1 MKNTTISLLAKG
13 ALLIATIIWGTTFF
27 IMEGVINNIGI
38 YSLLAFRFTFA
49 AVLLALILFKR
60 LKKINIGYIWCGMI
74 LGVLVILAYI
84 FQTYGLAD
92 VQTTPG
98 KNAFLTAIY
107 CILVPFIF
115 WGIAKKR
122 PDRYNIIA
130 AILCLFGITLVSSG
144 GNDFKSICRGDLLT
158 LLGGIFF
165 AFHMVCVSLFAKE
178 RDVLLLTMLQF
189 LFAGICAFIPAAFL
203 EKLPSH
209 IPMQTI
215 FAVLYLAAFA
225 TCLCYILQNVG
236 QKYTEASSAALIL
249 SLEAVFGVIFS
260 IIFTNEILT
269 FKLFTGFTIIFIA
282 ILISELKPKFL
293 KRNTKRS

>member
-1 MKNTTISLLAKG
+1 MKNTTVSLLAKG
-13 ALLIATIIWGTTFF
+13 ALLLATIIWGTTFF

-49 AVLLALILFKR
+49 AVLLAIILFKS
-60 LKKINIGYIWCGMI
+60 LKKIDFGYIWRGMI
-74 LGVLVILAYI
+74 LGVLVITAYI

-115 WGIAKKR
+115 WGITKNR

-130 AILCLFGITLVSSG
+130 AILCLFGITLVSSS
-144 GNDFKSICRGDLLT
+144 GNDFKSICVGDALT

-165 AFHMVCVSLFAKE
+165 AFHMVCVSIFSKN

-189 LFAGICAFIPAAFL
+189 LFAGICAFAPAMFL
-203 EKLPSH
+203 EKLPSD
-209 IPMQTI
+209 IPSGTI
-215 FAVLYLAAFA
+215 FAVIYLALFA

-236 QKYTEASSAALIL
+236 QKYTEPSSAALIL

-269 FKLFTGFTIIFIA
+269 FKLFTGFAIIFIA
-282 ILISELKPKFL
+282 ILISELKPKFPKKKVERL
-293 KRNTKRS
+293 

>member
-1 MKNTTISLLAKG
+1 MKNTTVSLLAKG
-13 ALLIATIIWGTTFF
+13 ALLLATIIWGTTFF

-49 AVLLALILFKR
+49 AVLLAVILFKS
-60 LKKINIGYIWCGMI
+60 LKKVDIGYIWRGMI
-74 LGVLVILAYI
+74 LGVLVITAYI

-115 WGIAKKR
+115 WGITKNR

-130 AILCLFGITLVSSG
+130 AILCLFGITLVSSS
-144 GNDFKSICRGDLLT
+144 GNDFKSICVGDALT

-165 AFHMVCVSLFAKE
+165 AFHMVCVSIFSKN

-189 LFAGICAFIPAAFL
+189 LFAGICAFVPAMFL
-203 EKLPSH
+203 EKLPSD
-209 IPMQTI
+209 IPSGTI
-215 FAVLYLAAFA
+215 FAVIYLALFA

-236 QKYTEASSAALIL
+236 QKYTEPSSAALIL

-269 FKLFTGFTIIFIA
+269 FKLFTGFAIIFIA
-282 ILISELKPKFL
+282 ILISELKPKFP
-293 KRNTKRS
+293 KKKVERS

>member
-1 MKNTTISLLAKG
+1 MKNTTVSLLAKG
-13 ALLIATIIWGTTFF
+13 ALLLATIIWGTTFF

-49 AVLLALILFKR
+49 AVLLAIILFKS
-60 LKKINIGYIWCGMI
+60 LKKIDFGYIWRGMI
-74 LGVLVILAYI
+74 LGVLVITAYI

-92 VQTTPG
+92 AQTTPG

-115 WGIAKKR
+115 WGITKNR

-130 AILCLFGITLVSSG
+130 AILCLFGITLVSSS
-144 GNDFKSICRGDLLT
+144 GNDFKSICVGDALT

-165 AFHMVCVSLFAKE
+165 AFHMVCVSIFSKN

-189 LFAGICAFIPAAFL
+189 LFAGICAFVPAMFL
-203 EKLPSH
+203 EKLPSA
-209 IPMQTI
+209 IPSGTI
-215 FAVLYLAAFA
+215 FAVIYLALFA

-236 QKYTEASSAALIL
+236 QKYTEPSSAALIL

-269 FKLFTGFTIIFIA
+269 FKLFTGFAIIFIA
-282 ILISELKPKFL
+282 ILISELKPKFPKKKVERL
-293 KRNTKRS
+293 

>member
-1 MKNTTISLLAKG
+1 MKQTTISLLAKG

-60 LKKINIGYIWCGMI
+60 LKRIDFGYIWRGMI
-74 LGVLVILAYI
+74 LGVLVITAYI

-92 VQTTPG
+92 AETTPG

-115 WGIAKKR
+115 WGITKNR

-130 AILCLFGITLVSSG
+130 AIMCLFGITLVSSG
-144 GNDFKSICRGDLLT
+144 GNDFKSICIGDMLT

-165 AFHMVCVSLFAKE
+165 AFHMVCVSLFSKDC
-178 RDVLLLTMLQF
+178 DVLLLTMLQF
-189 LFAGICAFIPAAFL
+189 LFAGLCAFIPAVFL
-203 EKLPSH
+203 EKIPSN
-209 IPMQTI
+209 IPLETTL
-215 FAVLYLAAFA
+215 AVIYLAVFA

-236 QKYTEASSAALIL
+236 QKFTDASSAALIL

-260 IIFTNEILT
+260 IIFTNETLT
-269 FKLFTGFTIIFIA
+269 FKLFTGFAIIFVA
-282 ILISELKPKFL
+282 ILISELKPRFL
-293 KRNTKRS
+293 KGNTGRS